1 MDNNSK
7 VPAITRENIELTT
20 RLEQLRLEFVELFTR
35 HKDMVENDAVL
46 LTSVYLEKL
55 GRFQLELLQKQT
67 EAARLK
73 MKMNLVQAAI
83 NRDEQPDLQA
93 IEKLVDEK
101 MRDYYA
107 QIEIQA
113 AALNEAKKLLSTLLS
128 EEESNKLKEIFR
140 VLCKRLHPDLNPNLT
155 EYEKDLFV
163 KVKSAYELQNLAE
176 LQKILLYIDGSNK
189 ENITLV
195 SSGEKR
201 ERIKNLEKNITS
213 LKSKIEQL
221 KQSFPFTIEALI
233 FDEKYISQRQEEI
246 KNQIKTSEDEIAK
259 YLNII
264 NIMTDE

>member
-140 VLCKRLHPDLNPNLT
+140 VC
-155 EYEKDLFV
+155 
-163 KVKSAYELQNLAE
+163 
-176 LQKILLYIDGSNK
+176 
-189 ENITLV
+189 
-195 SSGEKR
+195 
-201 ERIKNLEKNITS
+201 
-213 LKSKIEQL
+213 
-221 KQSFPFTIEALI
+221 
-233 FDEKYISQRQEEI
+233 
-246 KNQIKTSEDEIAK
+246 AK
-259 YLNII
+259 GY
-264 NIMTDE
+264 TPT

>member
-1 MDNNSK
+1 M
-7 VPAITRENIELTT
+7 
-20 RLEQLRLEFVELFTR
+20 
-35 HKDMVENDAVL
+35 
-46 LTSVYLEKL
+46 
-55 GRFQLELLQKQT
+55 
-67 EAARLK
+67 
-73 MKMNLVQAAI
+73 
-83 NRDEQPDLQA
+83 
-93 IEKLVDEK
+93 
-101 MRDYYA
+101 
-107 QIEIQA
+107 
-113 AALNEAKKLLSTLLS
+113 
-128 EEESNKLKEIFR
+128 
-140 VLCKRLHPDLNPNLT
+140 CKRLHPDLNPNLT

-176 LQKILLYIDGSNK
+176 LQKILLYIDGSNN